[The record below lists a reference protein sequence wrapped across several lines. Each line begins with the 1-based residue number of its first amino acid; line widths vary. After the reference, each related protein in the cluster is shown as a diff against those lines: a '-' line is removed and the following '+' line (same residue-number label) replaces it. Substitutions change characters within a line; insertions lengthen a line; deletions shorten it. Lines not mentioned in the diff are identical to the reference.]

1 MPNTFPHDSNA
12 RNDEKL
18 IRLRM
23 RYKSAGYGVYFMLL
37 EIMREN
43 KDFACYRDYN
53 AIAFELREDSAL
65 IKAVVEDF
73 GLFVFTED
81 GKYFYS
87 ENFRRR
93 MEKAAKPARRKSTS
107 ASAVEKE
114 PVKATTLFNSTE
126 EVSGDDY
133 MEQMKSSEE
142 WIEVI
147 CMNHHLLK
155 SEVMEYLDKFRIDC
169 QCNETRHVNETD
181 AKRHFNS
188 WLRIQLS
195 NKEKYG
201 NNRPDKSTK
210 TAAYKPE
217 DYGGAF

>member
-107 ASAVEKE
+107 AVEKE
-114 PVKATTLFNSTE
+114 PVKATTLFSSTE
-126 EVSGDDY
+126 AVSGDDY

-210 TAAYKPE
+210 TASYQPE
-217 DYGGAF
+217 DYGTAF